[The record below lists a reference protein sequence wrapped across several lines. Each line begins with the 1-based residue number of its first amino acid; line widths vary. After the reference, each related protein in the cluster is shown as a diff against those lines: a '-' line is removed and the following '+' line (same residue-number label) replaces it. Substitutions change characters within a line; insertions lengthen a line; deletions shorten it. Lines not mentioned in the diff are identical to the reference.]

1 MAGTSSHGAPRM
13 LQAGPRLCM
22 PTSRARRPPRWPTK
36 RGITTRLGSTAAWQ
50 RCWATFNVY
59 NWTATLETMPSITVG
74 FSIPKED
81 ESRLEHLVE
90 RFGHGNRSAFLRT
103 AMKHM
108 EVLERAEHLDQLA
121 DYGAERLAAKQ
132 LAPEDI
138 PALVKKVLAQP
149 AKR

>member
-1 MAGTSSHGAPRM
+1 
-13 LQAGPRLCM
+13 
-22 PTSRARRPPRWPTK
+22 
-36 RGITTRLGSTAAWQ
+36 
-50 RCWATFNVY
+50 
-59 NWTATLETMPSITVG
+59 MPSITVG

-138 PALVKKVLAQP
+138 PTLVKKVLAQP